1 MTKKLILS
9 SMALSFLLS
18 CSRNDNEMEGVS
30 LKTENSSLKLNQKQ
44 ARAYASI
51 FSSYME
57 GKGSPNENNGK
68 SLLSKKVKAEPEFDY
83 LIEKGDTLMYAL
95 NYKNN
100 GGFILMSGANGA
112 FPIIAHSDEG
122 NIDFDKISKDNPL
135 SRMINNYKEEAKSI
149 IENPTQ
155 ENLKYNE
162 DWKDIGKEGYEYGI
176 ELNNTPPA
184 SKYVAYG
191 RRSSTGKASI
201 FPYTGK
207 DLDVWNQL
215 GDYNYYAPNRA
226 AIGCP
231 SVAIGMLMYD
241 TYNRVN
247 GESRSTNPS
256 FDIYDTSIAN
266 AKDVSRKFKYIA
278 DNIPNYQW
286 GGGQDKESGAYPNDI
301 TTGLRKLGYTRAEL
315 VPFNIDLLYNNM
327 KYKGIGYGGMEVQFV
342 RGVLLGGFDYRGG
355 HIWFCDG
362 YYEASYTVTKKFLGI
377 RVKRWTEYEDKLY
390 MNWGWGVNKG
400 NGWFTPGHHGFSSH
414 LMMYINLNHYERPN
428 SEEFEILGK
437 NSNKK

>member
-135 SRMINNYKEEAKSI
+135 SRMIHNYKEEVKSI
-149 IENPTQ
+149 LENPTK
-155 ENLKYNE
+155 ENIEYNE

-191 RRSSTGKASI
+191 RRNSTGKASI

-207 DLDVWNQL
+207 DLDVWNQR
-215 GDYNYYAPNRA
+215 DYSQHAKSGL
-226 AIGCP
+226 IGCP
-231 SVAIGMLMYD
+231 AVAISMLLYD
-241 TYNRVN
+241 VNNRMLGN
-247 GESRSTNPS
+247 NTATTPN
-256 FDIYDTSIAN
+256 FDIYDTNISN
-266 AKDVSRKFKYIA
+266 AEGVSRRMRQVA
-278 DNIPNYQW
+278 DLIPNYKWNMDIHNQ
-286 GGGQDKESGAYPNDI
+286 SGATPGDI
-301 TTGLRKLGYTRAEL
+301 LVGLKNIGFTKAEL
-315 VPFNIDLLYNNM
+315 VPFDIDLLYNNM
-327 KYKGIGYGGMEVQFV
+327 KYKGIGYGGAEIEFN
-342 RGVLLGGFDYRGG
+342 RGILLGGFEPGVG

-362 YYEASYTVTKKFLGI
+362 YYEASYTVTKRFLGI

-390 MNWGWGVNKG
+390 MNWGFGKDTG
-400 NGWFTPGHHGFSSH
+400 NGWFVPGHHRYAH
-414 LMMYINLNHYERPN
+414 RLMMYTNLNYYQNPIAHDL
-428 SEEFEILGK
+428 EFLNKSLTK
-437 NSNKK
+437 NTK

>member
-191 RRSSTGKASI
+191 RRNSTGKASI

-207 DLDVWNQL
+207 DLDVWDQ
-215 GDYNYYAPNRA
+215 DNYSQHSKSGL
-226 AIGCP
+226 IGCP
-231 SVAIGMLMYD
+231 AVAISMLLYD
-241 TYNRVN
+241 VNNRMLGN
-247 GESRSTNPS
+247 NTATTPN
-256 FDIYDTSIAN
+256 FDIYDTNISN
-266 AKDVSRKFKYIA
+266 AESVSKRMRQVA
-278 DNIPNYQW
+278 DLIPNYQW
-286 GGGQDKESGAYPNDI
+286 NINNSRESGATPDDI
-301 TTGLRKLGYTRAEL
+301 LIGLKNIGFKKAEKHSI
-315 VPFNIDLLYNNM
+315 NIDVLYNNM
-327 KYKGIGYGGMEVQFV
+327 KYKGTGYGGTELEFT
-342 RGVLLGGFDYRGG
+342 RGVLLAGYDQGGG

-362 YYEASYTVTKKFLGI
+362 YYEASYTVTKRFLGI

-390 MNWGWGVNKG
+390 MNWGWGINGG
-400 NGWFTPGHHGFSSH
+400 NGWFTIGKHRKNYN
-414 LMMYINLNHYERPN
+414 LMMFVNLKEYVQPLEN
-428 SEEFEILGK
+428 I
-437 NSNKK
+437 

>member
-135 SRMINNYKEEAKSI
+135 SRMIHNYKEEVKSI
-149 IENPTQ
+149 LENPTK
-155 ENLKYNE
+155 ENIEYNE
-162 DWKDIGKEGYEYGI
+162 DWKDIGKEGYEYEF

-184 SKYVAYG
+184 SEYVAYG
-191 RRSSTGKASI
+191 RRHSTGKATI

-207 DLDVWNQL
+207 DLDVWDQ
-215 GDYNYYAPNRA
+215 DNYSQHAKSGL
-226 AIGCP
+226 IGCP
-231 SVAIGMLMYD
+231 AVAISMLLYD
-241 TYNRVN
+241 VNNRMLGN
-247 GESRSTNPS
+247 NTATTPN
-256 FDIYDTSIAN
+256 FDIYDTNISN
-266 AKDVSRKFKYIA
+266 AESVSRRMRQIA
-278 DNIPNYQW
+278 DLIPNYQW
-286 GGGQDKESGAYPNDI
+286 NINSSRESGATPDDI
-301 TTGLRKLGYTRAEL
+301 LIGLKNIGFKKAEKH
-315 VPFNIDLLYNNM
+315 PINIDVLYNNM
-327 KYKGIGYGGMEVQFV
+327 KYKGIGYGGTELEFT
-342 RGVLLGGFDYRGG
+342 RGVLLAGYDQYGG

-362 YYEASYTVTKKFLGI
+362 YYEASYIVTKRFLGI

-390 MNWGWGVNKG
+390 MNWGWGINGG
-400 NGWFTPGHHGFSSH
+400 NGWFTIGKHKKNHN
-414 LMMYINLNHYERPN
+414 LMMFVNLKEYVQPLEN
-428 SEEFEILGK
+428 I
-437 NSNKK
+437 